1 MNSEGIENIMN
12 EFIYKKGSAL
22 FQCWQYKLDQGNPSL
37 TVEGQPF
44 RFYKKCIGLERYRT
58 DCLTKDESQQYLLD
72 GLPAE
77 ERIAYQRTSGDP
89 NQFMGQL
96 VVPVYEGKK
105 LVGFIELTTHKPKKD
120 YADEFLRLSSLL
132 KREGLATK
140 GLTV

>member
-1 MNSEGIENIMN
+1 MVCRLKNGSHI
-12 EFIYKKGSAL
+12 KGP
-22 FQCWQYKLDQGNPSL
+22 QV
-37 TVEGQPF
+37 T
-44 RFYKKCIGLERYRT
+44 
-58 DCLTKDESQQYLLD
+58 
-72 GLPAE
+72 
-77 ERIAYQRTSGDP
+77 